1 MWKEK
6 NFWDKK
12 TSNWFN
18 KNPQNINRKWRPKKW
33 VALINEELESK
44 WYEPARK
51 QDIEINYMHLVNLNE
66 KELKALLADE
76 KQPMIVRIIIKN
88 MLSGKWFDII
98 EKMLDRAIWKPKQT
112 TEEVWNK
119 QNIEINIK
127 NQELLD
133 SLIIEED

>member
-33 VALINEELESK
+33 VALINEELAKK
-44 WYEPARK
+44 WYEPVRK
-51 QDIEINYMHLVNLNE
+51 QDIEVNYMQLMNLNE
-66 KELKALLADE
+66 KELKELLTDE
-76 KQPMIVRIIIKN
+76 KQPMLVRIIVKN

-98 EKMLDRAIWKPKQT
+98 EKMLDRAIWKPKQI

>member
-1 MWKEK
+1 M
-6 NFWDKK
+6 
-12 TSNWFN
+12 
-18 KNPQNINRKWRPKKW
+18 
-33 VALINEELESK
+33 
-44 WYEPARK
+44 
-51 QDIEINYMHLVNLNE
+51 NLNE
-66 KELKALLADE
+66 KELKELLTDE
-76 KQPMIVRIIIKN
+76 KQPMLVRIIVKN

-98 EKMLDRAIWKPKQT
+98 EKMLDRAIWKPKQI